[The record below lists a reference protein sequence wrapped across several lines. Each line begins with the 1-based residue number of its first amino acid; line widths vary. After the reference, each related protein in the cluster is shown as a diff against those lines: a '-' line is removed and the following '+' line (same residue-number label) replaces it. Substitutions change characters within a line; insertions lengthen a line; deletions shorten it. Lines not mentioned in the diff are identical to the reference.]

1 MTVTSLIPGPTETN
15 FFRRAGMAD
24 TVIGRMPKDA
34 PERVAKQGYDA
45 MMRGD
50 RKVLAA
56 SLFSKAMG
64 ITNWFAPIR

>member
-1 MTVTSLIPGPTETN
+1 MP
-15 FFRRAGMAD
+15 D
-24 TVIGRMPKDA
+24 TVIGRMPKDDPA
-34 PERVAKQGYDA
+34 RVARQGYDA

-64 ITNWFAPIR
+64 ITNWFLPDSVKSAANRLIVTRTGSS